1 MDGKSYVLENI
12 IQNYRIKDE
21 EKVTS
26 ETIYQILEN
35 TRITIQELKKCLGI
49 PKNTYVKLRKG
60 EKCYFICRLCTNI
73 NNNRIRYK
81 PEERKILKQYIKNE
95 YLITEDIKEMRKYI
109 TDDIRLMKILDISA
123 EKYIKILNGK
133 IKRIKN
139 KIFDYQDKIN
149 IRNDIIKDIKNDNI
163 ITLKEVKKAKEDK
176 GYTDYQIKESLGL
189 KQKQYREL
197 IKGKEIKLKEIS
209 QKDKV
214 KADLLKID
222 IENLSKFGDRD
233 YSTEEI
239 MDICKEYNIGINTF
253 IKEIIGNKKN
263 PELTRKVLNIS
274 DGKIYLGKQ
283 KQISNELIEKIYLTK
298 DKTIEKLAIVIAQMY
313 GRLNNFEDLK
323 QEVYLKLIENGGKIE
338 TNLSYDQNLV
348 INVLMKGIKYAMFNY
363 LSKNKFEMS
372 LIQQTVDGYLDLL
385 DIIEDN
391 TYNPQDVFENSNT
404 DTLLS
409 SEDITDQHREFYE
422 VLKRY
427 SDILIDNREKGLEK
441 IAQIFDISVE
451 TVMQKMIELQTI
463 AINSQ
468 LVKLDSRG
476 RVLLNEV
483 IY

>member
-109 TDDIRLMKILDISA
+109 TDDIRLIKILDISA
-123 EKYIKILNGK
+123 EKYIKI
-133 IKRIKN
+133 
-139 KIFDYQDKIN
+139 
-149 IRNDIIKDIKNDNI
+149 RNDIIKDTKNDNI

-197 IKGKEIKLKEIS
+197 IKGKEIKLKKIS
-209 QKDKV
+209 AKDKV

-239 MDICKEYNIGINTF
+239 MNICKEYNIGINTF

-263 PELTRKVLNIS
+263 PELTRKVFNIS

-363 LSKNKFEMS
+363 LSKNKFEIS
-372 LIQQTVDGYLDLL
+372 LIQQTADGYFDLL
-385 DIIEDN
+385 DVIEDN

-483 IY
+483 I

>member
-35 TRITIQELKKCLGI
+35 TRITIQELRKCLGI
-49 PKNTYVKLRKG
+49 PKNTYAKLRKG

-149 IRNDIIKDIKNDNI
+149 IRNDIIKDIKNGNI

-189 KQKQYREL
+189 NQKQYGEL
-197 IKGKEIKLKEIS
+197 IDGKEVKLKEIS

-239 MDICKEYNIGINTF
+239 RNICKEYNIGINTF

-263 PELTRKVLNIS
+263 PELTRKVFNIS

-283 KQISNELIEKIYLTK
+283 KQISNELIEKIYFAK
-298 DKTIEKLAIVIAQMY
+298 DKTIEKLTIVIAQMY

-348 INVLMKGIKYAMFNY
+348 INVLIKYAMFN
-363 LSKNKFEMS
+363 
-372 LIQQTVDGYLDLL
+372 
-385 DIIEDN
+385 
-391 TYNPQDVFENSNT
+391 
-404 DTLLS
+404 
-409 SEDITDQHREFYE
+409 
-422 VLKRY
+422 
-427 SDILIDNREKGLEK
+427 
-441 IAQIFDISVE
+441 
-451 TVMQKMIELQTI
+451 
-463 AINSQ
+463 
-468 LVKLDSRG
+468 
-476 RVLLNEV
+476 
-483 IY
+483 

>member
-1 MDGKSYVLENI
+1 MENKMDGKSYVLENI
-12 IQNYRIKDE
+12 IQNYRIKDG

-35 TRITIQELKKCLGI
+35 TRITIQKLKKCLGI

-95 YLITEDIKEMRKYI
+95 YLIIEDIKEMRKYI
-109 TDDIRLMKILDISA
+109 TDDIRLIKILDISA
-123 EKYIKILNGK
+123 EKYIKTLNGK

-149 IRNDIIKDIKNDNI
+149 IRNDIIKDTKNDNI

-189 KQKQYREL
+189 KTKQYREL
-197 IKGKEIKLKEIS
+197 IKGKEIKLKKIS
-209 QKDKV
+209 PKDKV

-239 MDICKEYNIGINTF
+239 MNICKEYNIGINTF

-263 PELTRKVLNIS
+263 PELTRKVFNIS

-338 TNLSYDQNLV
+338 TNLSYDQN
-348 INVLMKGIKYAMFNY
+348 
-363 LSKNKFEMS
+363 
-372 LIQQTVDGYLDLL
+372 
-385 DIIEDN
+385 
-391 TYNPQDVFENSNT
+391 
-404 DTLLS
+404 
-409 SEDITDQHREFYE
+409 
-422 VLKRY
+422 
-427 SDILIDNREKGLEK
+427 
-441 IAQIFDISVE
+441 
-451 TVMQKMIELQTI
+451 
-463 AINSQ
+463 
-468 LVKLDSRG
+468 
-476 RVLLNEV
+476 
-483 IY
+483 

>member
-1 MDGKSYVLENI
+1 M
-12 IQNYRIKDE
+12 
-21 EKVTS
+21 
-26 ETIYQILEN
+26 
-35 TRITIQELKKCLGI
+35 
-49 PKNTYVKLRKG
+49 
-60 EKCYFICRLCTNI
+60 
-73 NNNRIRYK
+73 
-81 PEERKILKQYIKNE
+81 
-95 YLITEDIKEMRKYI
+95 
-109 TDDIRLMKILDISA
+109 
-123 EKYIKILNGK
+123 
-133 IKRIKN
+133 
-139 KIFDYQDKIN
+139 
-149 IRNDIIKDIKNDNI
+149 
-163 ITLKEVKKAKEDK
+163 
-176 GYTDYQIKESLGL
+176 GL

-197 IKGKEIKLKEIS
+197 IKGKEIKLKKIS
-209 QKDKV
+209 PKDKV

-239 MDICKEYNIGINTF
+239 RNICKEYNIGINTF

-263 PELTRKVLNIS
+263 PELTRKVFNIS

-338 TNLSYDQNLV
+338 TNLSYDQNLI

-363 LSKNKFEMS
+363 LSKNKFEIN
-372 LIQQTVDGYLDLL
+372 LIQQTADGYFDLL
-385 DIIEDN
+385 DVIEDN

-441 IAQIFDISVE
+441 IAQIFDISME

-463 AINSQ
+463 AINSK

-483 IY
+483 I

>member
-49 PKNTYVKLRKG
+49 PQNTYVKLRKG

-149 IRNDIIKDIKNDNI
+149 IRNDIIKDTKNDNI

-197 IKGKEIKLKEIS
+197 IKGKEIKLKKIS
-209 QKDKV
+209 PKDKV

-239 MDICKEYNIGINTF
+239 MNICKEYNIGINTF

-263 PELTRKVLNIS
+263 LELTRKVFNIS
-274 DGKIYLGKQ
+274 D
-283 KQISNELIEKIYLTK
+283 
-298 DKTIEKLAIVIAQMY
+298 
-313 GRLNNFEDLK
+313 
-323 QEVYLKLIENGGKIE
+323 GKIE

-363 LSKNKFEMS
+363 LSKNKFEIS
-372 LIQQTVDGYLDLL
+372 FIQQTADGYFDLL
-385 DIIEDN
+385 DVIEDN

-468 LVKLDSRG
+468 LVKFDSKG

-483 IY
+483 I

>member
-1 MDGKSYVLENI
+1 MENKIDGKSYVLENI
-12 IQNYRIKDE
+12 IQNYRIKDG

-49 PKNTYVKLRKG
+49 SKNTYVKLRKG

-149 IRNDIIKDIKNDNI
+149 IRNDIIKDTKNDNI

-189 KQKQYREL
+189 KTKQYREL
-197 IKGKEIKLKEIS
+197 IKGKEIKLKKIS
-209 QKDKV
+209 LKDKV

-239 MDICKEYNIGINTF
+239 MNICKEYNIGINTF

-263 PELTRKVLNIS
+263 PELTRKVFNIS

-298 DKTIEKLAIVIAQMY
+298 DKKIEKLAIVIAQMY
-313 GRLNNFEDLK
+313 GRLNN
-323 QEVYLKLIENGGKIE
+323 YLKLIENGGKIE

-363 LSKNKFEMS
+363 LSKNKFEIS
-372 LIQQTVDGYLDLL
+372 LIQQTADGYFDLL
-385 DIIEDN
+385 DVIEDN

-468 LVKLDSRG
+468 LVKFDSKG

-483 IY
+483 I

>member
-1 MDGKSYVLENI
+1 MN
-12 IQNYRIKDE
+12 
-21 EKVTS
+21 
-26 ETIYQILEN
+26 
-35 TRITIQELKKCLGI
+35 
-49 PKNTYVKLRKG
+49 
-60 EKCYFICRLCTNI
+60 
-73 NNNRIRYK
+73 
-81 PEERKILKQYIKNE
+81 
-95 YLITEDIKEMRKYI
+95 
-109 TDDIRLMKILDISA
+109 
-123 EKYIKILNGK
+123 
-133 IKRIKN
+133 
-139 KIFDYQDKIN
+139 
-149 IRNDIIKDIKNDNI
+149 
-163 ITLKEVKKAKEDK
+163 
-176 GYTDYQIKESLGL
+176 
-189 KQKQYREL
+189 
-197 IKGKEIKLKEIS
+197 
-209 QKDKV
+209 
-214 KADLLKID
+214 
-222 IENLSKFGDRD
+222 
-233 YSTEEI
+233 
-239 MDICKEYNIGINTF
+239 ICKEYNIGINTF

-263 PELTRKVLNIS
+263 PELTRKVFNIS

-283 KQISNELIEKIYLTK
+283 KQISTELIEKIYLTK

-363 LSKNKFEMS
+363 LSKNKFEIS
-372 LIQQTVDGYLDLL
+372 LIQQTADGYFDLL
-385 DIIEDN
+385 DVIEDN

-483 IY
+483 I

>member
-12 IQNYRIKDE
+12 IQNYRIKDG

-109 TDDIRLMKILDISA
+109 TDDIRLMKILDI
-123 EKYIKILNGK
+123 
-133 IKRIKN
+133 
-139 KIFDYQDKIN
+139 IN
-149 IRNDIIKDIKNDNI
+149 IRNDIIKDTKNDNI

-197 IKGKEIKLKEIS
+197 IKGKEIKLKKIS
-209 QKDKV
+209 PKDKV

-239 MDICKEYNIGINTF
+239 MNICKEYNIGMNTF

-263 PELTRKVLNIS
+263 PELTRKVFNIS

-363 LSKNKFEMS
+363 LSKNKFEIS
-372 LIQQTVDGYLDLL
+372 LIQQTADGYFDLL
-385 DIIEDN
+385 DVIEDN

-483 IY
+483 I

>member
-1 MDGKSYVLENI
+1 
-12 IQNYRIKDE
+12 
-21 EKVTS
+21 
-26 ETIYQILEN
+26 
-35 TRITIQELKKCLGI
+35 
-49 PKNTYVKLRKG
+49 
-60 EKCYFICRLCTNI
+60 
-73 NNNRIRYK
+73 
-81 PEERKILKQYIKNE
+81 
-95 YLITEDIKEMRKYI
+95 MRKYI
-109 TDDIRLMKILDISA
+109 TDDIRLIKILDISA
-123 EKYIKILNGK
+123 EKYIKISNGK

-149 IRNDIIKDIKNDNI
+149 IRNDIIKDTKNDNI

-197 IKGKEIKLKEIS
+197 IKGREIKLKKIS
-209 QKDKV
+209 PKDKV

-239 MDICKEYNIGINTF
+239 MNICKEYNIGINTF

-263 PELTRKVLNIS
+263 PELTRKVFNIS

-323 QEVYLKLIENGGKIE
+323 QEEVYLKLIENGGKIE

-363 LSKNKFEMS
+363 LSKNKFEIS
-372 LIQQTVDGYLDLL
+372 LIQQTADGYFDLL
-385 DIIEDN
+385 DVIEDN

-409 SEDITDQHREFYE
+409 SEDITDQHRDFYD

-427 SDILIDNREKGLEK
+427 SYLMIDNRKNNRKKGLEK
-441 IAQIFDISVE
+441 ISQVFDISVE
-451 TVMQKMIELQTI
+451 MVMKKISELQMI
-463 AINSQ
+463 AINSK
-468 LVKLDSRG
+468 LVKFDSKG

-483 IY
+483 I

>member
-109 TDDIRLMKILDISA
+109 TDDIRLIKILDISA

-149 IRNDIIKDIKNDNI
+149 IRNDIIKDTKNDNI

-189 KQKQYREL
+189 KTKQYREL
-197 IKGKEIKLKEIS
+197 IKGKEIKLKKIS
-209 QKDKV
+209 PKDKV

-222 IENLSKFGDRD
+222 IE
-233 YSTEEI
+233 
-239 MDICKEYNIGINTF
+239 KE
-253 IKEIIGNKKN
+253 
-263 PELTRKVLNIS
+263 
-274 DGKIYLGKQ
+274 
-283 KQISNELIEKIYLTK
+283 
-298 DKTIEKLAIVIAQMY
+298 
-313 GRLNNFEDLK
+313 
-323 QEVYLKLIENGGKIE
+323 
-338 TNLSYDQNLV
+338 
-348 INVLMKGIKYAMFNY
+348 
-363 LSKNKFEMS
+363 
-372 LIQQTVDGYLDLL
+372 
-385 DIIEDN
+385 
-391 TYNPQDVFENSNT
+391 
-404 DTLLS
+404 
-409 SEDITDQHREFYE
+409 
-422 VLKRY
+422 
-427 SDILIDNREKGLEK
+427 
-441 IAQIFDISVE
+441 
-451 TVMQKMIELQTI
+451 
-463 AINSQ
+463 
-468 LVKLDSRG
+468 
-476 RVLLNEV
+476 
-483 IY
+483 

>member
-49 PKNTYVKLRKG
+49 PKNTYAKLRKG

-109 TDDIRLMKILDISA
+109 
-123 EKYIKILNGK
+123 KILNGK

-149 IRNDIIKDIKNDNI
+149 IRNDIIKDTKNNNI

-197 IKGKEIKLKEIS
+197 IKGKEIKLKKIS
-209 QKDKV
+209 PKDKV

-239 MDICKEYNIGINTF
+239 MNICKEYNIGINTF

-263 PELTRKVLNIS
+263 PELTRKVFNIS

-363 LSKNKFEMS
+363 LSKNKFEIS
-372 LIQQTVDGYLDLL
+372 LIQQTADGYFDLL
-385 DIIEDN
+385 DVIEDN
-391 TYNPQDVFENSNT
+391 TYNSQDVFENSNT

-441 IAQIFDISVE
+441 IAQIFDINVE
-451 TVMQKMIELQTI
+451 TVMQKMIALQTI

-468 LVKLDSRG
+468 LVKFDSKG

-483 IY
+483 IL

>member
-1 MDGKSYVLENI
+1 
-12 IQNYRIKDE
+12 
-21 EKVTS
+21 
-26 ETIYQILEN
+26 
-35 TRITIQELKKCLGI
+35 
-49 PKNTYVKLRKG
+49 
-60 EKCYFICRLCTNI
+60 
-73 NNNRIRYK
+73 
-81 PEERKILKQYIKNE
+81 
-95 YLITEDIKEMRKYI
+95 MRKYI
-109 TDDIRLMKILDISA
+109 TDDIRLIKILDISA
-123 EKYIKILNGK
+123 EKYIKISNGK

-149 IRNDIIKDIKNDNI
+149 IRNDIIKDTKNDNI

-197 IKGKEIKLKEIS
+197 IKGREIKLKKIS
-209 QKDKV
+209 PKDKV

-239 MDICKEYNIGINTF
+239 MNICKEYNIGINTF

-263 PELTRKVLNIS
+263 PELTRKVFNIS

-323 QEVYLKLIENGGKIE
+323 QEEVYLKLIENGGKIE

-363 LSKNKFEMS
+363 LSKNKFEIS
-372 LIQQTVDGYLDLL
+372 LIQQTADGYFDLL
-385 DIIEDN
+385 DVIEDN

-409 SEDITDQHREFYE
+409 SEDITDQHRDFYD

-427 SDILIDNREKGLEK
+427 SYLMIDNRKNNRKKGLEK
-441 IAQIFDISVE
+441 ISQVFDISVE
-451 TVMQKMIELQTI
+451 MVMKKISELQMI
-463 AINSQ
+463 AINSK
-468 LVKLDSRG
+468 LVKFDSKG

-483 IY
+483 IE

>member
-1 MDGKSYVLENI
+1 
-12 IQNYRIKDE
+12 
-21 EKVTS
+21 
-26 ETIYQILEN
+26 
-35 TRITIQELKKCLGI
+35 
-49 PKNTYVKLRKG
+49 
-60 EKCYFICRLCTNI
+60 
-73 NNNRIRYK
+73 
-81 PEERKILKQYIKNE
+81 
-95 YLITEDIKEMRKYI
+95 MRKYI
-109 TDDIRLMKILDISA
+109 TDDIRLIKILDISA
-123 EKYIKILNGK
+123 EKYIKISNGK

-149 IRNDIIKDIKNDNI
+149 IRNDIIKDTKNDNI

-197 IKGKEIKLKEIS
+197 IKGREIKLKKIS
-209 QKDKV
+209 PKDKV

-239 MDICKEYNIGINTF
+239 MNICKEYNIGINTF

-263 PELTRKVLNIS
+263 PELTRKVFNIS

-323 QEVYLKLIENGGKIE
+323 QEEVYLKLIENGGKIE

-363 LSKNKFEMS
+363 LSKNKFEIS
-372 LIQQTVDGYLDLL
+372 LIQQTADGYFDLL
-385 DIIEDN
+385 DVIEDN

-409 SEDITDQHREFYE
+409 SEDITDQHRDFYD

-427 SDILIDNREKGLEK
+427 SYLMIDNRKNNRKKGLEK
-441 IAQIFDISVE
+441 ISQVFDISVE
-451 TVMQKMIELQTI
+451 MVMKKISELQMI
-463 AINSQ
+463 AINSK
-468 LVKLDSRG
+468 LVKFYSKG

-483 IY
+483 IE